1 MLSSAWHALYA
12 KRYTLAKQGGDEA
25 TVSANTYET
34 LKEMTRTHPNQSPD
48 ISISLVI
55 LANT

>member
-1 MLSSAWHALYA
+1 MFFIAQHVLHA
-12 KRYTLAKQGGDEA
+12 KRYTLVKQGRNQA

-34 LKEMTRTHPNQSPD
+34 LKEMTRMHPNQSL
-48 ISISLVI
+48 SLII